1 MRRSYSDLGIPR
13 SIESQVQLYANAGSM
28 AVPCTAVQKSLKNMT
43 DPHVSIDLEAENFY
57 EIYSTEVAEK
67 TLVFLLFILTAAAG
81 QNSSDLYSK
90 FSCMSPVRIALYF
103 RNFA

>member
-1 MRRSYSDLGIPR
+1 
-13 SIESQVQLYANAGSM
+13 
-28 AVPCTAVQKSLKNMT
+28 MT
-43 DPHVSIDLEAENFY
+43 FLHASIDLEAENFY

-67 TLVFLLFILTAAAG
+67 KM
-81 QNSSDLYSK
+81 DLYFSFLQQLLVRIHRIRTVK

>member
-1 MRRSYSDLGIPR
+1 MRELARNR
-13 SIESQVQLYANAGSM
+13 SIRAYI
-28 AVPCTAVQKSLKNMT
+28 LKNMT
-43 DPHVSIDLEAENFY
+43 FPRASIHLWAEIFY

-67 TLVFLLFILTAAAG
+67 KLVLYFSFLQQLLVRIPQICTVH
-81 QNSSDLYSK
+81 

>member
-1 MRRSYSDLGIPR
+1 
-13 SIESQVQLYANAGSM
+13 
-28 AVPCTAVQKSLKNMT
+28 MT
-43 DPHVSIDLEAENFY
+43 FLHASIDLEAENFY

-67 TLVFLLFILTAAAG
+67 KM
-81 QNSSDLYSK
+81 DLYFSFLQQLLVRIHEICTVN

>member
-1 MRRSYSDLGIPR
+1 MIFPYT
-13 SIESQVQLYANAGSM
+13 SIHLWGEY
-28 AVPCTAVQKSLKNMT
+28 
-43 DPHVSIDLEAENFY
+43 FY

-67 TLVFLLFILTAAAG
+67 KLVLYFSFVQQLLVRIPLICTV
-81 QNSSDLYSK
+81 N